1 MKKNEEFSRK
11 PAHFLK
17 SACLAL
23 CLVSYGGSTIY
34 AASTYAEQTTLT
46 VRMNNRTVKDVFSYI
61 EKNSEFI
68 FVYHGSNINLNRRV
82 NVDVDNQTVETILKN
97 MFAGTDIEY
106 IINDRQII
114 VRKNEK
120 TNRPVS
126 FADAESQHQQQ
137 QKKVTVTG
145 NVKDATGEPL
155 IGVNVMVKGTTI
167 GSITDADGN
176 FSISDVPS
184 NAVVAISYIGYKTQ
198 EISLSGK
205 TAINVVLKE
214 DSEALDEVVVI
225 GYGTQKKVDL
235 SGAVAT
241 VPTKVLENRPVLT
254 VGQALQGS
262 VANLNVSI
270 GSGQATDSPS
280 FNIRGTTSINGGD
293 PLVVIDGVVSSAAE
307 LNRMN
312 PTDIGSISVLK
323 DAASAAI
330 YGSRAAFGV
339 ILVTTKTA
347 GQEKLTV
354 NYNNN
359 FGMRKLTGMADVIT
373 DPYIVASTRNTMSY
387 PWYNLYNEEQLAYAK
402 KVSEVPGTSP
412 YYLNQ
417 DGTYSYFGSTDWF
430 DEAYKNLAFSTNHTI
445 DVSGK
450 TDRVNY
456 FFSANYNFQDGMVKY
471 GTDKYNKYNLRSKM
485 DFKVTDWWTFGNNT
499 SFVNSDYDSPN
510 YLGDSYYWEV
520 NRINPL
526 DVTYNP
532 DGSWTKA
539 GSSVFG
545 RLVDGGRWNQ
555 QKMTLSTQFTTKID
569 IIKDVLF
576 VNGSFNYTT
585 NKNAEEGYSL
595 PVDYYDGPDRP
606 AKQQDPVSR
615 AYLNRTN
622 ARTLTFDAYATFHKV
637 FNEKHDF
644 TAMVGFNQ
652 EDWRSNYASAS
663 RKELIS
669 SSLPTLGLASGDM
682 NVGQSI
688 STLAMRS
695 VFGRLNYTFNNKYIL
710 AFNGRYDGTSR
721 FPHDDRYVFNP
732 SGSVAWVLSEEKFF
746 EPVRDYVDF
755 LKFRFSYGRL
765 GNQDLKDNYY
775 AYLATMGS
783 GKIGAI
789 LDGKQPVGVS
799 APGLVAGNLTWEKV
813 TTADWGMDV
822 TLLDNRL
829 SATVDGYIRRTKD
842 MLTAGAELPNVLGAS
857 EPLENAA
864 DLKTTG
870 WDLTISWR
878 DKLQLAGKPLN
889 YGVSF
894 NIGDSRSWIT
904 KFSNETGTLK
914 DYYEGWEIGS
924 IWGLVTEGFFTSQED
939 MDNHADQTQVASYIG
954 TRPIAPGDLKFKDLN
969 NDGKIDNGSWTIDD
983 HGDYKIIG
991 NSRARYG
998 FGFNLN
1004 ADWNGFDLSLFVQG
1018 VLKKNYSPS
1027 GDLYFW
1033 GIYAQPWT
1041 NITYGNYYDRWTEE
1055 NPSQDAYFPRF
1066 KSYVAEGGAEA
1077 ALTQTRYLQN
1087 ATYARLK
1094 NLTFGYTLPKQW
1106 TEKANIQ
1113 RLRVF
1118 FSGDNLCEITGLYKY
1133 YKLDPECLGGQMY
1146 PLQRSYSFGLNVTF

>member
-23 CLVSYGGSTIY
+23 CLVSYGGTAVY
-34 AASTYAEQTTLT
+34 AVSTYAQQTTLT
-46 VRMNNRTVKDVFSYI
+46 LRMNNRTVKDVFNYI
-61 EKNSEFI
+61 EKHSEFI
-68 FVYHGSNINLNRRV
+68 FVYHGSNINLKRKV

-97 MFAGTDIEY
+97 MFEGTDIEY

-114 VRKNEK
+114 VRKQEK
-120 TNRPVS
+120 TNSTVS
-126 FADAESQHQQQ
+126 FVAESQQ
-137 QKKVTVTG
+137 QKKITITG

-167 GSITDADGN
+167 GNITDANGN
-176 FSISDVPS
+176 FSIADAPS
-184 NAVVAISYIGYKTQ
+184 NAVVVFSYIGYKTQ
-198 EISLSGK
+198 EISLNGK
-205 TAINVVLKE
+205 TAVNVVLKE

-430 DEAYKNLAFSTNHTI
+430 DEAYKNLAFSTNHTV

-510 YLGDSYYWEV
+510 YLGSSYYWEV

-606 AKQQDPVSR
+606 AKQQDPVSQ

-652 EDWRSNYASAS
+652 ENWRSNYASAS

-765 GNQDLKDNYY
+765 GNQDLRDNYY

-813 TTADWGMDV
+813 TTADWGMDI

-904 KFSNETGTLK
+904 KFVNDSGSLNS
-914 DYYEGWEIGS
+914 YYEGWEMGS

-939 MDNHADQTQVASYIG
+939 IDNHADQTQVASYIG

-969 NDGKIDNGSWTIDD
+969 NDGKIDKGAWTIDD

>member
-23 CLVSYGGSTIY
+23 CLVSYGGSAIY

-126 FADAESQHQQQ
+126 FADAESQHQ

-939 MDNHADQTQVASYIG
+939 IDNHADQTQVASYIG

>member
-23 CLVSYGGSTIY
+23 CLVSYGGSAIY
-34 AASTYAEQTTLT
+34 AESSYAEQTTLT

-61 EKNSEFI
+61 EKHSEFI
-68 FVYHGSNINLNRRV
+68 FVYHGSNINLNRKV
-82 NVDVDNQTVETILKN
+82 NVDVDNQSVETILKN

-114 VRKNEK
+114 VRRNETK
-120 TNRPVS
+120 PKPVTVV
-126 FADAESQHQQQ
+126 APQQE
-137 QKKVTVTG
+137 KKITVTG
-145 NVKDATGEPL
+145 LVKDATGEPL
-155 IGVNVMVKGTTI
+155 IGVNVLVKGTTT
-167 GSITDADGN
+167 GSVTDVDGKFSLADV
-176 FSISDVPS
+176 SP
-184 NAVVAISYIGYKTQ
+184 NAVISVSYIGYVTQ
-198 EISLSGK
+198 DIHLKGKKSVNIILS
-205 TAINVVLKE
+205 E

-225 GYGTQKKVDL
+225 GYGTMKKADL
-235 SGAVAT
+235 SGAVAS
-241 VPTKVLENRPVLT
+241 VPTKVLENRPVVT

-262 VANLNVSI
+262 VANLTVSI
-270 GSGQATDSPS
+270 GSGQATDSPT
-280 FNIRGTTSINGGD
+280 FNIRGTTSINGGN
-293 PLVVIDGVVSSAAE
+293 PLIVIDGIVSSAEE

-312 PTDIGSISVLK
+312 PVDISNISVLK
-323 DAASAAI
+323 DASSAAI

-347 GQEKLTV
+347 GQEKLTI

-359 FGMRKLTGMADVIT
+359 FAMRKLTGMAEVIT
-373 DPYIVASTRNTMSY
+373 DPYIVASSRNTMSY

-402 KVSEVPGTSP
+402 KVSENPGTSP

-430 DEAYKNLAFSTNHTI
+430 DEAYKNLAFSTNHTV
-445 DVSGK
+445 DVSGR

-456 FFSANYNFQDGMVKY
+456 YFSANYNFQDGMVKY
-471 GTDKYNKYNLRSKM
+471 GTDKFNRYNLRSKL
-485 DFKVTDWWTFGNNT
+485 DFKLTDWWTLGNNT
-499 SFVNSDYDSPN
+499 SFVNSDYESPN

-520 NRINPL
+520 NRNNPM
-526 DVTYNP
+526 DVIYNP
-532 DGSWTKA
+532 DGSWTDA

-555 QKMTLSTQFTTKID
+555 QKTTFSTQFTTKID
-569 IIKDVLF
+569 IIKNILF
-576 VNGSFNYTT
+576 VNGSFYYSTK
-585 NKNAEEGYSL
+585 KNAEEGYSL
-595 PVDYYDGPDRP
+595 PVDYYDGPERP
-606 AKQQDPVSR
+606 VKQQDPISQ
-615 AYLNRTN
+615 AYLNHTN
-622 ARTLTFDAYATFHKV
+622 ARTLTFDAYATFHKL
-637 FNEKHDF
+637 FNDKHDF
-644 TAMVGFNQ
+644 TAMIGFNQ
-652 EDWRSNYASAS
+652 EDWRDNYTSAS

-669 SSLPTLGLASGDM
+669 TSLPSLGLASGDM
-682 NVGQSI
+682 NVGQRVY
-688 STLAMRS
+688 TLSMRS
-695 VFGRLNYTFNNKYIL
+695 VFGRLNYTYNNKYIL
-710 AFNGRYDGTSR
+710 SFNGRYDGTSR
-721 FPHDDRYVFNP
+721 FPHDDRYAFNP
-732 SGSVAWVLSEEKFF
+732 SGSAAWVLSEESFF
-746 EPVRDYVDF
+746 EPLRDAVNF
-755 LKFRFSYGRL
+755 LKFRFSYGSL
-765 GNQDLKDNYY
+765 GNQDLKENYY

-783 GKIGAI
+783 GKITPI

-822 TLLDNRL
+822 NFLNNRL
-829 SATVDGYIRRTKD
+829 TATVDGYIRRTKD
-842 MLTAGAELPNVLGAS
+842 MLTKGADLPNVLGTD

-870 WDLTISWR
+870 WDLTINWR
-878 DKLQLAGKPLN
+878 DNVKLAGKPLN
-889 YGVSF
+889 YSLSF

-904 KFSNETGTLK
+904 KFANESGSLK
-914 DYYEGWEIGS
+914 DYYKGYELGS

-939 MDNHADQTQVASYIG
+939 IDNHADQTEVTSYVG
-954 TRPIAPGDLKFKDLN
+954 TRPVAPGDLKFKDLN
-969 NDGKIDNGSWTIDD
+969 NDGKINEGSWTLDD

-998 FGFNLN
+998 FGFNMS
-1004 ADWNGFDLSLFVQG
+1004 ADWNGFDFSLFLQG
-1018 VLKKNYSPS
+1018 VMKKNYSPS

-1041 NITYGNYYDRWTEE
+1041 NITKGNYYDRWTEE

-1066 KSYVAEGGAEA
+1066 KSYVAEGGYEA

-1094 NLTFGYTLPKQW
+1094 NLTFGYTLPRKW
-1106 TEKANIQ
+1106 TDKANIE
-1113 RLRVF
+1113 RLRLF
-1118 FSGDNLCEITGLYKY
+1118 FSGDNLCEITGLYKH

>member
-11 PAHFLK
+11 SAHFLK

-23 CLVSYGGSTIY
+23 CLVSYGGSVVY
-34 AASTYAEQTTLT
+34 AESTYAEQTTLT

-68 FVYHGSNINLNRRV
+68 FVYHGSNINLNRKV
-82 NVDVDNQTVETILKN
+82 NVDVNNQTVESILKK
-97 MFAGTDIEY
+97 MFEGTDIEY

-114 VRKNEK
+114 VRKNE
-120 TNRPVS
+120 TNRKQVAVAAP
-126 FADAESQHQQQ
+126 QQE
-137 QKKVTVTG
+137 KKISVTG
-145 NVKDATGEPL
+145 NVKDAIGEPL

-167 GSITDADGN
+167 GGITDANGN
-176 FSISDVPS
+176 FSLSDVAP
-184 NAVVAISYIGYKTQ
+184 NAVISISYIGYKTQ
-198 EISLSGK
+198 EIALNGK
-205 TAINVVLKE
+205 TSVNVTLSE

-225 GYGTQKKVDL
+225 GYGTQKKADL

-262 VANLNVSI
+262 VANLTVSI

-280 FNIRGTTSINGGD
+280 FNIRGTTSINGGN
-293 PLVVIDGVVSSAAE
+293 PLVVIDGVVSSAEE

-347 GQEKLTV
+347 GQEKLTI

-359 FGMRKLTGMADVIT
+359 FAMRRLTGMADVIT
-373 DPYIVASTRNTMSY
+373 DPYLVASTRNTMSY

-402 KVSEVPGTSP
+402 KVSEDPSTSP
-412 YYLNQ
+412 YYLNP
-417 DGTYSYFGSTDWF
+417 DGTYAYFGSTDWF

-450 TDRVNY
+450 TDRLNY
-456 FFSANYNFQDGMVKY
+456 YFSANYNFQDGMVKY
-471 GTDKYNKYNLRSKM
+471 GTDKYNRYNLRSKL
-485 DFKVTDWWTFGNNT
+485 DFKLTDWWTLGNNT
-499 SFVNSDYDSPN
+499 SFVNSDYNSPN

-526 DVTYNP
+526 DVIYNP

-555 QKMTLSTQFTTKID
+555 QKTTFSTQFTTKID
-569 IIKDVLF
+569 IIKDILF
-576 VNGSFNYTT
+576 VNGSFNYST

-606 AKQQDPVSR
+606 AAQQDPVSQ
-615 AYLNRTN
+615 AYLNHTN
-622 ARTLTFDAYATFHKV
+622 ARTLTFDAYATFHKL
-637 FNEKHDF
+637 FNDKHDF

-652 EDWRSNYASAS
+652 EDWRDNYTSAS

-669 SSLPTLGLASGDM
+669 SSLPSLGLASGDM
-682 NVGQSI
+682 NVGQRIYSL
-688 STLAMRS
+688 SMRS
-695 VFGRLNYTFNNKYIL
+695 VFGRLNYIYNNKYIV

-721 FPHDDRYVFNP
+721 FPHDDRYAFNP
-732 SGSVAWVLSEEKFF
+732 SGSVAWVLSEENFF
-746 EPVRDYVDF
+746 EPVRDVVNF
-755 LKFRFSYGRL
+755 LKFRFSYGSL
-765 GNQDLKDNYY
+765 GNQDLKENYY

-783 GKIGAI
+783 GKISNI
-789 LDGKQPVGVS
+789 LDGKQPIGVS

-822 TLLDNRL
+822 NFLNNRL
-829 SATVDGYIRRTKD
+829 TATVDGYIRRTKD
-842 MLTAGAELPNVLGAS
+842 MLTAGAELPNVLGTS

-878 DKLQLAGKPLN
+878 DNVKLAGKTLN
-889 YGVSF
+889 YGLSF

-904 KFSNETGTLK
+904 KFSNDTGSL
-914 DYYEGWEIGS
+914 DSYYEGWEMGS
-924 IWGLVTEGFFTSQED
+924 IWGLETEGFFTSQED
-939 MDNHADQTQVASYIG
+939 IDNHADQTQVASYIG

-969 NDGKIDNGSWTIDD
+969 NDGKIDKGAWTIDD

-991 NSRARYG
+991 NNRARYG
-998 FGFNLN
+998 FGFNMN

-1066 KSYVAEGGAEA
+1066 KSYVAEGGSEA

-1094 NLTFGYTLPKQW
+1094 NLTFGYTLPRKW
-1106 TEKANIQ
+1106 TDKANIQ
-1113 RLRVF
+1113 RLRLF

>member
-1 MKKNEEFSRK
+1 MHQQKKQYKCTMKMERFNLNL
-11 PAHFLK
+11 PHFLK
-17 SACLAL
+17 SACLTL
-23 CLVSYGGSTIY
+23 CLVSYGGTAIY
-34 AASTYAEQTTLT
+34 AVPTYAEHTTLT
-46 VRMNNRTVKDVFSYI
+46 TSMNNQTEKDVF
-61 EKNSEFI
+61 
-68 FVYHGSNINLNRRV
+68 NIAPQ
-82 NVDVDNQTVETILKN
+82 QT
-97 MFAGTDIEY
+97 
-106 IINDRQII
+106 
-114 VRKNEK
+114 
-120 TNRPVS
+120 
-126 FADAESQHQQQ
+126 
-137 QKKVTVTG
+137 KKITLTG
-145 NVKDATGEPL
+145 NVKDTTGEPL
-155 IGVNVMVKGTTI
+155 IGVNVTVKGTAV

-176 FSISDVPS
+176 FSISNIDS
-184 NAVVAISYIGYKTQ
+184 NAIISISYIGYKTQ
-198 EISLSGK
+198 EIKLNGK
-205 TAINVVLKE
+205 TTINVTLNEDHEVLE
-214 DSEALDEVVVI
+214 EVVVI

-241 VPTKVLENRPVLT
+241 VSTKVLENRPVLT

-373 DPYIVASTRNTMSY
+373 DPYLVASTRNTMSY

-402 KVSEVPGTSP
+402 KVSEDPSTSP

-430 DEAYKNLAFSTNHTI
+430 NEAYKNLAFSTNHTI

-450 TDRVNY
+450 TERVNY

-471 GTDKYNKYNLRSKM
+471 GTDKYNRYNVRSKI

-499 SFVNSDYDSPN
+499 SFVNSDYNSPN
-510 YLGDSYYWEV
+510 YLGSSYYWEV

-526 DVTYNP
+526 DVIYNP

-545 RLVDGGRWNQ
+545 RLINGGRWNQ

-569 IIKDVLF
+569 IIKDILF
-576 VNGSFNYTT
+576 VNASFNYTT

-606 AKQQDPVSR
+606 AKQQDPITQ

-622 ARTLTFDAYATFHKV
+622 ARTLTFDAYATFHKI
-637 FNEKHDF
+637 FKEKHDF
-644 TAMVGFNQ
+644 TAMIGFNQ
-652 EDWRSNYASAS
+652 ENWRENYTSAS

-669 SSLPTLGLASGDM
+669 NSLPTLGLASGDM

-688 STLAMRS
+688 YTLAMRS
-695 VFGRLNYTFNNKYIL
+695 VFGRLNYTFNNKYIV

-721 FPHDDRYVFNP
+721 FPHDDRYVFSP

-746 EPVRDYVDF
+746 EPLRNQIDF
-755 LKFRFSYGRL
+755 LKFRFSYGSL
-765 GNQDLKDNYY
+765 GNQDLRNNYY

-783 GKIGAI
+783 GKISQI
-789 LDGKQPVGVS
+789 LNGKQPIGVT
-799 APGLVAGNLTWEKV
+799 APGLVSGSLTWEKV
-813 TTADWGMDV
+813 TTADWGMDI
-822 TLLDNRL
+822 TLFDNRL
-829 SATVDGYIRRTKD
+829 SATVDGYIRRTKN
-842 MLTAGAELPNVLGAS
+842 MLTAGAELPNVLGAN

-878 DKLQLAGKPLN
+878 DKFDLAGKPLN

-904 KFSNETGTLK
+904 KFVNDSGSL
-914 DYYEGWEIGS
+914 DSYYEGWEIGS
-924 IWGLVTEGFFTSQED
+924 IWGLETEGFFTSQED
-939 MDNHADQTQVASYIG
+939 IDNHADQTQVTSYPG

-969 NDGKIDNGSWTIDD
+969 GDGKIDRGAWTIDD

-1004 ADWNGFDLSLFVQG
+1004 GDWNGFDLSLFVQG

-1087 ATYARLK
+1087 AAYARLK
-1094 NLTFGYTLPKQW
+1094 NLTFGYTLPKKW

-1113 RLRVF
+1113 RLRIF
-1118 FSGDNLCEITGLYKY
+1118 FSGDNLCEITGLYKH

>member
-23 CLVSYGGSTIY
+23 CLVSYGGSVVY
-34 AASTYAEQTTLT
+34 AESTYAEQTTLT

-68 FVYHGSNINLNRRV
+68 FVYHGSNINLNRKV
-82 NVDVDNQTVETILKN
+82 NVDVNNQTVESILKK
-97 MFAGTDIEY
+97 MFEGTDIEY

-114 VRKNEK
+114 VRKNE
-120 TNRPVS
+120 TNRKQVAVAAP
-126 FADAESQHQQQ
+126 QQE
-137 QKKVTVTG
+137 KKISVTG
-145 NVKDATGEPL
+145 NVKDAIGEPL

-167 GSITDADGN
+167 GGITDANGN
-176 FSISDVPS
+176 FSLSDVAP
-184 NAVVAISYIGYKTQ
+184 NAVVSISYIGYKTQ
-198 EISLSGK
+198 EIALNGK
-205 TAINVVLKE
+205 TSVNVTLSE

-225 GYGTQKKVDL
+225 GYGTQKKADL

-241 VPTKVLENRPVLT
+241 VPKKVLENRPVLT

-262 VANLNVSI
+262 VANLTVSI

-280 FNIRGTTSINGGD
+280 FNIRGTTSINGGN
-293 PLVVIDGVVSSAAE
+293 PLVVIDGVVSSAEE

-347 GQEKLTV
+347 GQEKLTI

-359 FGMRKLTGMADVIT
+359 FAMRKLTGMADVIT
-373 DPYIVASTRNTMSY
+373 DPYLVASTRNTMSY

-402 KVSEVPGTSP
+402 KVSEDPSTSP
-412 YYLNQ
+412 YFLNP
-417 DGTYSYFGSTDWF
+417 DGTYAYFGSTDWF
-430 DEAYKNLAFSTNHTI
+430 DEAYKNLAFSTNHTV

-450 TDRVNY
+450 TDRINY
-456 FFSANYNFQDGMVKY
+456 YFSANYNFQDGMVKY
-471 GTDKYNKYNLRSKM
+471 GTDKYNRYNLRSKL
-485 DFKVTDWWTFGNNT
+485 DFKLTDWWTLGNNT

-510 YLGDSYYWEV
+510 YLGNSYYWEV

-555 QKMTLSTQFTTKID
+555 QKTTFSTQFTTKID
-569 IIKDVLF
+569 IIKDILF
-576 VNGSFNYTT
+576 VNGSFNYST

-606 AKQQDPVSR
+606 AAQQDPVSQ
-615 AYLNRTN
+615 AYLNHTN
-622 ARTLTFDAYATFHKV
+622 ARTLTFDAYATFHKL
-637 FNEKHDF
+637 FNDKHDF
-644 TAMVGFNQ
+644 TAMIGFNQ
-652 EDWRSNYASAS
+652 EDWRDNYTSAS

-669 SSLPTLGLASGDM
+669 SSLPSLGLASGDM
-682 NVGQSI
+682 NVGQRIYSL
-688 STLAMRS
+688 SMRS
-695 VFGRLNYTFNNKYIL
+695 VFGRLNYIYNNKYIV

-721 FPHDDRYVFNP
+721 FPHDDRYAFNP
-732 SGSVAWVLSEEKFF
+732 SGSVAWVLSEENFF
-746 EPVRDYVDF
+746 EPVRDVVNF
-755 LKFRFSYGRL
+755 LKFRFSYGSL
-765 GNQDLKDNYY
+765 GNQDLKENYY

-783 GKIGAI
+783 GKISNI
-789 LDGKQPVGVS
+789 LDGKQPIGVS

-822 TLLDNRL
+822 NFLNNRL
-829 SATVDGYIRRTKD
+829 TATVDGYIRRTKD
-842 MLTAGAELPNVLGAS
+842 MLTAGAELPNVLGTS

-878 DKLQLAGKPLN
+878 DNVKLAGKTLN
-889 YGVSF
+889 YGLSF

-904 KFSNETGTLK
+904 KFSNDTGSL
-914 DYYEGWEIGS
+914 DSYYEGWEMGS
-924 IWGLVTEGFFTSQED
+924 IWGLETEGFFTSQED
-939 MDNHADQTQVASYIG
+939 IDNHADQTQVASYIG

-969 NDGKIDNGSWTIDD
+969 NDGKIDKGAWTIDD

-991 NSRARYG
+991 NNRARYG
-998 FGFNLN
+998 FGFNMN

-1066 KSYVAEGGAEA
+1066 KSYVAEGGSEA

-1094 NLTFGYTLPKQW
+1094 NLTFGYTLPRKW
-1106 TEKANIQ
+1106 TDKANIQ
-1113 RLRVF
+1113 RLRLF

>member
-11 PAHFLK
+11 SAHFLK

-23 CLVSYGGSTIY
+23 CLVSYGGSVVY
-34 AASTYAEQTTLT
+34 AESTYAEQTTLT

-68 FVYHGSNINLNRRV
+68 FVYHGSNINLNRKV
-82 NVDVDNQTVETILKN
+82 NVDVNNQTVESILKK
-97 MFAGTDIEY
+97 MFEGTDIEY

-114 VRKNEK
+114 VRKNE
-120 TNRPVS
+120 TNRKQVAVAAP
-126 FADAESQHQQQ
+126 QQE
-137 QKKVTVTG
+137 KKISVTG
-145 NVKDATGEPL
+145 NVKDAIGEPL

-167 GSITDADGN
+167 GGITDANGN
-176 FSISDVPS
+176 FSLSDVAP
-184 NAVVAISYIGYKTQ
+184 NAVISISYIGYKTQ
-198 EISLSGK
+198 EIALNGK
-205 TAINVVLKE
+205 TSVNVTLSE

-225 GYGTQKKVDL
+225 GYGTQKKADL

-262 VANLNVSI
+262 VANLTVSI

-280 FNIRGTTSINGGD
+280 FNIRGTTSINGGN
-293 PLVVIDGVVSSAAE
+293 PLVVIDGVVSSAEE

-347 GQEKLTV
+347 GQEKLTI

-359 FGMRKLTGMADVIT
+359 FAMRRLTGMADVIT
-373 DPYIVASTRNTMSY
+373 DPYLVASTRNTMSY

-402 KVSEVPGTSP
+402 KVSEDPSTSP
-412 YYLNQ
+412 YYLNP
-417 DGTYSYFGSTDWF
+417 DGTYAYFGSTDWF

-450 TDRVNY
+450 TDRLNY
-456 FFSANYNFQDGMVKY
+456 YFSANYNFQDGMVKY
-471 GTDKYNKYNLRSKM
+471 GTDKYNRYNLRSKL
-485 DFKVTDWWTFGNNT
+485 DFKLTDWWTLGNNT
-499 SFVNSDYDSPN
+499 SFVNSDYNSPN

-526 DVTYNP
+526 DVIYNP

-555 QKMTLSTQFTTKID
+555 QKTTFSTQFTTKID
-569 IIKDVLF
+569 IIKDILF
-576 VNGSFNYTT
+576 VNGSFNYST

-606 AKQQDPVSR
+606 AAQQDPVSQ
-615 AYLNRTN
+615 AYLNHTN
-622 ARTLTFDAYATFHKV
+622 ARTLTFDAYATFHKL
-637 FNEKHDF
+637 FNDKHDF

-652 EDWRSNYASAS
+652 EDWRDNYTSAS

-669 SSLPTLGLASGDM
+669 SSLPSLGLASGDM
-682 NVGQSI
+682 NVGQRIYSL
-688 STLAMRS
+688 SMRS
-695 VFGRLNYTFNNKYIL
+695 VFGRLNYIYNNKYIV

-721 FPHDDRYVFNP
+721 FPHDDRYAFNP
-732 SGSVAWVLSEEKFF
+732 SGSVAWVLSEENFF
-746 EPVRDYVDF
+746 EPVRDVVNF
-755 LKFRFSYGRL
+755 LKFRFSYGSL
-765 GNQDLKDNYY
+765 GNQDLKENYY

-783 GKIGAI
+783 GKISNI
-789 LDGKQPVGVS
+789 LDGKQPIGVS

-822 TLLDNRL
+822 NFLNNRL
-829 SATVDGYIRRTKD
+829 TATVDGYIRRTKD
-842 MLTAGAELPNVLGAS
+842 MLTAGAELPNVLGTS

-878 DKLQLAGKPLN
+878 DNVKLAGKTLN
-889 YGVSF
+889 YGLSF

-904 KFSNETGTLK
+904 KFSNDTGSL
-914 DYYEGWEIGS
+914 DSYYEGWEMGS
-924 IWGLVTEGFFTSQED
+924 IWGLETEGFFTSQED
-939 MDNHADQTQVASYIG
+939 IDNHADQTQVASYIG

-969 NDGKIDNGSWTIDD
+969 NDGKIDKGAWTIDD

-991 NSRARYG
+991 NNRARYG
-998 FGFNLN
+998 FGFNMN

-1066 KSYVAEGGAEA
+1066 KSYVAEGGYEA

-1094 NLTFGYTLPKQW
+1094 NLTFGYTLPRKW
-1106 TEKANIQ
+1106 TDKANIQ
-1113 RLRVF
+1113 RLRLF

>member
-11 PAHFLK
+11 STHFLK

-23 CLVSYGGSTIY
+23 CLVSCGGSAIY

-68 FVYHGSNINLNRRV
+68 FVYHGSNINLNKKV
-82 NVDVDNQTVETILKN
+82 NVDVNNQTVEAILKK
-97 MFAGTDIEY
+97 MFEGTDIEY

-114 VRKNEK
+114 VRKNE
-120 TNRPVS
+120 TNKKQVAVVAP
-126 FADAESQHQQQ
+126 QQE
-137 QKKVTVTG
+137 KKITVTG

-155 IGVNVMVKGTTI
+155 IGVNVMVKGTTM
-167 GSITDADGN
+167 GNITDANGN
-176 FSISDVPS
+176 FSLSDVAP
-184 NAVVAISYIGYKTQ
+184 NAVISVSYIGYKTQ
-198 EISLSGK
+198 EIALNGK
-205 TAINVVLKE
+205 TAVNVILSE

-225 GYGTQKKVDL
+225 GYGTQKKADL

-241 VPTKVLENRPVLT
+241 VPKKVLENRPVLT

-262 VANLNVSI
+262 VANLTVSI

-280 FNIRGTTSINGGD
+280 FNIRGTTSINGGN
-293 PLVVIDGVVSSAAE
+293 PLVVIDGVVSSAEE

-347 GQEKLTV
+347 GQEKLTI

-359 FGMRKLTGMADVIT
+359 FAMRRLTGMADVIT

-402 KVSEVPGTSP
+402 KVSEDPSTSP

-430 DEAYKNLAFSTNHTI
+430 DEAYKNLAFSTNHTV

-450 TDRVNY
+450 TDRLNY
-456 FFSANYNFQDGMVKY
+456 YFSANYNFQDGMVKY
-471 GTDKYNKYNLRSKM
+471 GTDKYNRYNLRSKL
-485 DFKVTDWWTFGNNT
+485 DFKLTDWWTLGNNT

-555 QKMTLSTQFTTKID
+555 QKTTFSTQFTTKID

-576 VNGSFNYTT
+576 VNGSFNYST

-606 AKQQDPVSR
+606 AAQQDPVSQ
-615 AYLNRTN
+615 AYLNHTN
-622 ARTLTFDAYATFHKV
+622 ARTLTFDAYATFHKL
-637 FNEKHDF
+637 FNDKHDF

-652 EDWRSNYASAS
+652 EDWRDNYTSAS

-682 NVGQSI
+682 NVGQRIYSL
-688 STLAMRS
+688 SMRS
-695 VFGRLNYTFNNKYIL
+695 VFGRLNYIYNNKYIL

-721 FPHDDRYVFNP
+721 FPHDDRYAFNP
-732 SGSVAWVLSEEKFF
+732 SGSVAWVLSEENFF
-746 EPVRDYVDF
+746 EPVRDVVNF
-755 LKFRFSYGRL
+755 LKLRFSYGSL
-765 GNQDLKDNYY
+765 GNQDLKENYY

-783 GKIGAI
+783 GKISQI
-789 LDGKQPVGVS
+789 LDGKQPIGVS

-813 TTADWGMDV
+813 TTADWGMDINF
-822 TLLDNRL
+822 LDNRL
-829 SATVDGYIRRTKD
+829 TATVDGYIRRTKD
-842 MLTAGAELPNVLGAS
+842 MLTGGAELPNVLGTS

-870 WDLTISWR
+870 WDLTVSWR
-878 DKLQLAGKPLN
+878 DNVKLAGKTLN
-889 YGVSF
+889 YGLSF

-904 KFSNETGTLK
+904 KFSNDTGSL
-914 DYYEGWEIGS
+914 DSYYEGWEMGS
-924 IWGLVTEGFFTSQED
+924 IWGLETEGFFTSQED
-939 MDNHADQTQVASYIG
+939 IDNHADQTQVASYIG

-969 NDGKIDNGSWTIDD
+969 GDGKIDKGAWTIDD

-998 FGFNLN
+998 FGFNMN

-1027 GDLYFW
+1027 RDLYFW

-1106 TEKANIQ
+1106 TDKANIQ
-1113 RLRVF
+1113 RLRLF
-1118 FSGDNLCEITGLYKY
+1118 FSGDNLCEITGLYKH

>member
-23 CLVSYGGSTIY
+23 CLVSYGGSVVY
-34 AASTYAEQTTLT
+34 AESTYAEQTTLT

-68 FVYHGSNINLNRRV
+68 FVYHGSNINLNRKV
-82 NVDVDNQTVETILKN
+82 NVDVNNQTVESILKK
-97 MFAGTDIEY
+97 MFEGTDIEY

-114 VRKNEK
+114 VRKNE
-120 TNRPVS
+120 TNRKQVAVAAP
-126 FADAESQHQQQ
+126 QQE
-137 QKKVTVTG
+137 KKISVTG
-145 NVKDATGEPL
+145 NVKDAIGEPL

-167 GSITDADGN
+167 GGITDANGN
-176 FSISDVPS
+176 FSLSDVAP
-184 NAVVAISYIGYKTQ
+184 NAVISISYIGYKTQ
-198 EISLSGK
+198 EIALNGK
-205 TAINVVLKE
+205 TSVNVTLSE

-225 GYGTQKKVDL
+225 GYGTQKKADL

-262 VANLNVSI
+262 VANLTVSI

-280 FNIRGTTSINGGD
+280 FNIRGTTSINGGN
-293 PLVVIDGVVSSAAE
+293 PLVVIDGVVSSAEE

-347 GQEKLTV
+347 GQEKLTI

-359 FGMRKLTGMADVIT
+359 FAMRRLTGMADVIT
-373 DPYIVASTRNTMSY
+373 DPYLVASTRNTMSY

-402 KVSEVPGTSP
+402 KVSEDPSTSP
-412 YYLNQ
+412 YYLNP
-417 DGTYSYFGSTDWF
+417 DGTYAYFGSTDWF

-450 TDRVNY
+450 TDRLNY
-456 FFSANYNFQDGMVKY
+456 YFSANYNFQDGMVKY
-471 GTDKYNKYNLRSKM
+471 GTDKYNRYNLRSKL
-485 DFKVTDWWTFGNNT
+485 DFKLTDWWTLGNNT
-499 SFVNSDYDSPN
+499 SFVNSDYNSPN

-526 DVTYNP
+526 DVIYNP

-555 QKMTLSTQFTTKID
+555 QKTTFSTQFTTKID
-569 IIKDVLF
+569 IIKDILF
-576 VNGSFNYTT
+576 VNGSFNYST

-606 AKQQDPVSR
+606 AAQQDPVSQ
-615 AYLNRTN
+615 AYLNHTN
-622 ARTLTFDAYATFHKV
+622 ARTLTFDAYATFHKL
-637 FNEKHDF
+637 FNDKHDF

-652 EDWRSNYASAS
+652 EDWRDNYTSAS

-669 SSLPTLGLASGDM
+669 SSLPSLGLASGDM
-682 NVGQSI
+682 NVGQRIYSL
-688 STLAMRS
+688 SMRS
-695 VFGRLNYTFNNKYIL
+695 VFGRLNYIYNNKYIV

-721 FPHDDRYVFNP
+721 FPHDDRYAFNP
-732 SGSVAWVLSEEKFF
+732 SGSVAWVLSEENFF
-746 EPVRDYVDF
+746 EPVRDVVNF
-755 LKFRFSYGRL
+755 LKFRFSYGSL
-765 GNQDLKDNYY
+765 GNQDLKENYY

-783 GKIGAI
+783 GKISNI
-789 LDGKQPVGVS
+789 LDGKQPIGVS

-822 TLLDNRL
+822 NFLNNRL
-829 SATVDGYIRRTKD
+829 TATVDGYIRRTKD
-842 MLTAGAELPNVLGAS
+842 MLTAGAELPNVLGTS

-878 DKLQLAGKPLN
+878 DNVKLAGKTLN
-889 YGVSF
+889 YGLSF

-904 KFSNETGTLK
+904 KFSNDTGSL
-914 DYYEGWEIGS
+914 DSYYEGWEMGS
-924 IWGLVTEGFFTSQED
+924 IWGLETEGFFTSQED
-939 MDNHADQTQVASYIG
+939 IDNHADQTQVASYIG

-969 NDGKIDNGSWTIDD
+969 NDGKIDKGAWTIDD

-991 NSRARYG
+991 NNRARYG
-998 FGFNLN
+998 FGFNMN

-1066 KSYVAEGGAEA
+1066 KSYVAEGGYEA

-1094 NLTFGYTLPKQW
+1094 NLTFGYTLPRKW
-1106 TEKANIQ
+1106 TDKANIQ
-1113 RLRVF
+1113 RLRLF

>member
-23 CLVSYGGSTIY
+23 CLVSYGGSAIY

-914 DYYEGWEIGS
+914 DYYEGREIGS

-939 MDNHADQTQVASYIG
+939 IDNHADQTQVASYIG

>member
-11 PAHFLK
+11 SAHFLK

-23 CLVSYGGSTIY
+23 CLVSYGGSAIY
-34 AASTYAEQTTLT
+34 AESAYAEQTTLT
-46 VRMNNRTVKDVFSYI
+46 VRMNNRTIKDVFSYI

-68 FVYHGSNINLNRRV
+68 FVYHGSNINLNRKV
-82 NVDVDNQTVETILKN
+82 NVDVNNQTVETILNN

-114 VRKNEK
+114 VRKNATNKKQIAVVAPQQEK
-120 TNRPVS
+120 
-126 FADAESQHQQQ
+126 
-137 QKKVTVTG
+137 KITVTG

-155 IGVNVMVKGTTI
+155 IGVNVMVKGTSL
-167 GSITDADGN
+167 GSVTDADGN
-176 FSISDVPS
+176 FLLS
-184 NAVVAISYIGYKTQ
+184 NVSPNTVVSLSYIGYKTR
-198 EISLSGK
+198 EIALNGKNSL
-205 TAINVVLKE
+205 NVTLSE

-225 GYGTQKKVDL
+225 GYGSVKKADL
-235 SGAVAT
+235 SGAVST

-262 VANLNVSI
+262 VANLTVSI

-280 FNIRGTTSINGGD
+280 FNIRGTTSINGGN
-293 PLVVIDGVVSSAAE
+293 PLVVIDGVVSSAEE

-347 GQEKLTV
+347 GQEKLTI

-359 FGMRKLTGMADVIT
+359 FAMRKLTGMADVIT

-402 KVSEVPGTSP
+402 KVSGDPSTSP
-412 YYLNQ
+412 YYLNP
-417 DGTYSYFGSTDWF
+417 DGTYAYFGSTDWF
-430 DEAYKNLAFSTNHTI
+430 GEAYKNLAFSTNHTI

-450 TDRVNY
+450 TDRLNY
-456 FFSANYNFQDGMVKY
+456 YFSANYNFQDGMVKY
-471 GTDKYNKYNLRSKM
+471 GTDKYNRYNLRSKL
-485 DFKVTDWWTFGNNT
+485 DFKLTDWWTLGNNT

-526 DVTYNP
+526 DVIHNP

-555 QKMTLSTQFTTKID
+555 QKTTFSTQFTTKID
-569 IIKDVLF
+569 IIKDILF
-576 VNGSFNYTT
+576 VNGSFNYST

-606 AKQQDPVSR
+606 AAQQDPVSQ
-615 AYLNRTN
+615 AYLNHTN
-622 ARTLTFDAYATFHKV
+622 ARTLTFDAYATFHKL
-637 FNEKHDF
+637 FNDKHDF

-652 EDWRSNYASAS
+652 EDWRDNYTSAS
-663 RKELIS
+663 RKELMS
-669 SSLPTLGLASGDM
+669 SSLPSLGLASGDM
-682 NVGQSI
+682 NVGQRVY
-688 STLAMRS
+688 TLSMRS
-695 VFGRLNYTFNNKYIL
+695 VFGRLNYIYNNKYIL

-721 FPHDDRYVFNP
+721 FPHDDRYAFNP
-732 SGSVAWVLSEEKFF
+732 SGSMAWVLSEENFF
-746 EPVRDYVDF
+746 EPVRDVVNF
-755 LKFRFSYGRL
+755 LKFRFSYGSL
-765 GNQDLKDNYY
+765 GNQDLKENYY

-783 GKIGAI
+783 GKISQI
-789 LDGKQPVGVS
+789 LDGKQPIGVS
-799 APGLVAGNLTWEKV
+799 APGLVAGDLTWEKV

-822 TLLDNRL
+822 NFLNNRL
-829 SATVDGYIRRTKD
+829 TATVDGYIRRTKD
-842 MLTAGAELPNVLGAS
+842 MLTAGAELPNVLGTG

-870 WDLTISWR
+870 WDLTVSWR
-878 DKLQLAGKPLN
+878 DNVKLAGKTLN
-889 YGVSF
+889 YGLSF

-904 KFSNETGTLK
+904 KFSNETGSL
-914 DYYEGWEIGS
+914 DSYYKGWEMGS
-924 IWGLVTEGFFTSQED
+924 IWGLETEGFFTSQEEI
-939 MDNHADQTQVASYIG
+939 DNHADQTQVASYIG

-969 NDGKIDNGSWTIDD
+969 DDGKIDKGAWTIDD

-998 FGFNLN
+998 FGFNMN

-1041 NITYGNYYDRWTEE
+1041 NVTHGNYYDRWTEE

-1066 KSYVAEGGAEA
+1066 KSYVAEGGYEA

-1106 TEKANIQ
+1106 TDKANIQ
-1113 RLRVF
+1113 RLRLF
-1118 FSGDNLCEITGLYKY
+1118 FSGDNLCEITGLYKH

>member
-23 CLVSYGGSTIY
+23 CLVSYGGSAIY

-775 AYLATMGS
+775 AYLVTMGS

-939 MDNHADQTQVASYIG
+939 IDNHADQTQVASYIG

>member
-23 CLVSYGGSTIY
+23 CLVSYGGSVVY
-34 AASTYAEQTTLT
+34 AESTYAEQTTLT

-68 FVYHGSNINLNRRV
+68 FVYHGSNINLNRKV
-82 NVDVDNQTVETILKN
+82 NVDVNNQTVESILKK
-97 MFAGTDIEY
+97 MFEGTDIEY

-114 VRKNEK
+114 VRKNE
-120 TNRPVS
+120 TNRKQVAVAAP
-126 FADAESQHQQQ
+126 QQE
-137 QKKVTVTG
+137 KKISVTG
-145 NVKDATGEPL
+145 NVKDAIGEPL

-167 GSITDADGN
+167 GGITDANGN
-176 FSISDVPS
+176 FSLSDVAP
-184 NAVVAISYIGYKTQ
+184 NAVVSISYIGYKTQ
-198 EISLSGK
+198 EIALNGK
-205 TAINVVLKE
+205 TSVNVTLSE

-225 GYGTQKKVDL
+225 GYGTQKKADL

-241 VPTKVLENRPVLT
+241 VPKKVLENRPVLT

-262 VANLNVSI
+262 VANLTVSI

-280 FNIRGTTSINGGD
+280 FNIRGTTSINGGN
-293 PLVVIDGVVSSAAE
+293 PLVVIDGVVSSAEE

-347 GQEKLTV
+347 GQEKLTI

-359 FGMRKLTGMADVIT
+359 FAMRKLTGMADVIT
-373 DPYIVASTRNTMSY
+373 DPYLVASTRNTMSY

-402 KVSEVPGTSP
+402 KVSEDPSTSP
-412 YYLNQ
+412 YFLNP
-417 DGTYSYFGSTDWF
+417 DGTYAYFGSTDWF
-430 DEAYKNLAFSTNHTI
+430 DEAYKNLAFSTNHTV

-450 TDRVNY
+450 TDRINY
-456 FFSANYNFQDGMVKY
+456 YFSANYNFQDGMVKY
-471 GTDKYNKYNLRSKM
+471 GTDKYNRYNLRSKL
-485 DFKVTDWWTFGNNT
+485 DFKLTDWWTLGNNT

-510 YLGDSYYWEV
+510 YLGNSYYWEV

-555 QKMTLSTQFTTKID
+555 QKTTFSTQFTTKID
-569 IIKDVLF
+569 IIKDILF
-576 VNGSFNYTT
+576 VNGSFNYST

-606 AKQQDPVSR
+606 AAQQDPVSQ
-615 AYLNRTN
+615 AYLNHTN
-622 ARTLTFDAYATFHKV
+622 ARTLTFDAYATFHKL
-637 FNEKHDF
+637 FNDKHDF
-644 TAMVGFNQ
+644 TAMIGFNQ
-652 EDWRSNYASAS
+652 EDWRDNYTSAS

-669 SSLPTLGLASGDM
+669 SSLPSLGLASGDM
-682 NVGQSI
+682 NVGQRIYSL
-688 STLAMRS
+688 SMRS
-695 VFGRLNYTFNNKYIL
+695 VFGRLNYIYNNKYIV

-721 FPHDDRYVFNP
+721 FPHDDRYAFNP
-732 SGSVAWVLSEEKFF
+732 SGSVAWVLSEENFF
-746 EPVRDYVDF
+746 EPVRDVVNF
-755 LKFRFSYGRL
+755 LKFRFSYGSL
-765 GNQDLKDNYY
+765 GNQDLKENYY

-783 GKIGAI
+783 GKISNI
-789 LDGKQPVGVS
+789 LDGKQPIGVS

-822 TLLDNRL
+822 NFLNNRL
-829 SATVDGYIRRTKD
+829 TATVDGYIRRTKD
-842 MLTAGAELPNVLGAS
+842 MLTAGAELPNVLGTS

-878 DKLQLAGKPLN
+878 DNVKLAGKTLN
-889 YGVSF
+889 YGLSF

-904 KFSNETGTLK
+904 KFSNDTGSLESS
-914 DYYEGWEIGS
+914 YEGWEMGS
-924 IWGLVTEGFFTSQED
+924 IWGLETEGFFTSQED
-939 MDNHADQTQVASYIG
+939 IDNHADQTQVASYIG

-969 NDGKIDNGSWTIDD
+969 EDGKIDKGAWTIDD

-998 FGFNLN
+998 FGFNMN

-1066 KSYVAEGGAEA
+1066 KSYVAEGGSEA

-1094 NLTFGYTLPKQW
+1094 NLTFGYTLPRKW
-1106 TEKANIQ
+1106 TDKANIQ
-1113 RLRVF
+1113 RLRLF

>member
-23 CLVSYGGSTIY
+23 CLVSYGGSVVY
-34 AASTYAEQTTLT
+34 AESTYAEQTTLT

-68 FVYHGSNINLNRRV
+68 FVYHGSNINLNRKV
-82 NVDVDNQTVETILKN
+82 NVDVNNQTVESILKK
-97 MFAGTDIEY
+97 MFEGTDIEY

-114 VRKNEK
+114 VRKNE
-120 TNRPVS
+120 TNRKQVAVAAP
-126 FADAESQHQQQ
+126 QQE
-137 QKKVTVTG
+137 KKISVTG
-145 NVKDATGEPL
+145 NVKDAIGEPL

-167 GSITDADGN
+167 GGITDANGN
-176 FSISDVPS
+176 FSLSDVAP
-184 NAVVAISYIGYKTQ
+184 NAVVSISYIGYKTQ
-198 EISLSGK
+198 EIALNGK
-205 TAINVVLKE
+205 TSVNVTLSE

-225 GYGTQKKVDL
+225 GYGTQKKADL

-241 VPTKVLENRPVLT
+241 VPKKVLENRPVLT

-262 VANLNVSI
+262 VANLTVSI

-280 FNIRGTTSINGGD
+280 FNIRGTTSINGGN
-293 PLVVIDGVVSSAAE
+293 PLVVIDGVVSSAEE

-347 GQEKLTV
+347 GQEKLTI

-359 FGMRKLTGMADVIT
+359 FAMRKLTGMADVIT
-373 DPYIVASTRNTMSY
+373 DPYLVASTRNTMSY

-402 KVSEVPGTSP
+402 KVSEDPSTSP
-412 YYLNQ
+412 YLLNP
-417 DGTYSYFGSTDWF
+417 DGTDDYFGSTDWF
-430 DEAYKNLAFSTNHTI
+430 DEAYKNLAFSTNHTV

-450 TDRVNY
+450 TDRINY
-456 FFSANYNFQDGMVKY
+456 YFSANYNFQDGMVKY
-471 GTDKYNKYNLRSKM
+471 GTDKYNRYNLRSKL
-485 DFKVTDWWTFGNNT
+485 DFKLTDWWTLGNNT

-510 YLGDSYYWEV
+510 YLGNSYYWEV

-555 QKMTLSTQFTTKID
+555 QKTTFSTQFTTKID
-569 IIKDVLF
+569 IIKDILF
-576 VNGSFNYTT
+576 VNGSFNYST

-606 AKQQDPVSR
+606 AAQQDPVSQ
-615 AYLNRTN
+615 AYLNHTN
-622 ARTLTFDAYATFHKV
+622 ARTLTFDAYATFHKL
-637 FNEKHDF
+637 FNDKHDF
-644 TAMVGFNQ
+644 TAMIGFNQ
-652 EDWRSNYASAS
+652 EDWRDNYTSAS

-669 SSLPTLGLASGDM
+669 SSLPSLGLASGDM
-682 NVGQSI
+682 NVGQRIYSL
-688 STLAMRS
+688 SMRS
-695 VFGRLNYTFNNKYIL
+695 VFGRLNYIYNNKYIV

-721 FPHDDRYVFNP
+721 FPHDDRYAFNP
-732 SGSVAWVLSEEKFF
+732 SGSVAWVLSEENFF
-746 EPVRDYVDF
+746 EPVRDVVNF
-755 LKFRFSYGRL
+755 LKFRFSYGSL
-765 GNQDLKDNYY
+765 GNQDLKENYY

-783 GKIGAI
+783 GKISNI
-789 LDGKQPVGVS
+789 LDGKQPIGVS

-822 TLLDNRL
+822 NFLNNRL
-829 SATVDGYIRRTKD
+829 TATVDGYIRRTKD
-842 MLTAGAELPNVLGAS
+842 MLTAGAELPNVLGTS

-878 DKLQLAGKPLN
+878 DNVKLAGKTLN
-889 YGVSF
+889 YGLSF

-904 KFSNETGTLK
+904 KFSNDTGSL
-914 DYYEGWEIGS
+914 DSYYEGWEMGS
-924 IWGLVTEGFFTSQED
+924 IWGLETEGFFTSQED
-939 MDNHADQTQVASYIG
+939 IDNHADQTQVASYIG
-954 TRPIAPGDLKFKDLN
+954 TRPLAPGDLKFKDLN
-969 NDGKIDNGSWTIDD
+969 EDGKIDKGAWTIDD

-991 NSRARYG
+991 NNRARYG
-998 FGFNLN
+998 FGFNMN

-1066 KSYVAEGGAEA
+1066 KSYVAEGGSEA

-1094 NLTFGYTLPKQW
+1094 NLTFGYTLPRKW
-1106 TEKANIQ
+1106 TDKANIQ
-1113 RLRVF
+1113 RLRLF

>member
-11 PAHFLK
+11 SAHFLK

-23 CLVSYGGSTIY
+23 CLVSYGGSAIY
-34 AASTYAEQTTLT
+34 AESTYAEQTTLT
-46 VRMNNRTVKDVFSYI
+46 LRMNNRTVKDVFSYI

-68 FVYHGSNINLNRRV
+68 FVYHGSNINLNRKV
-82 NVDVDNQTVETILKN
+82 SVDVDNQSVEKILNN

-114 VRKNEK
+114 VRRNETK
-120 TNRPVS
+120 VKPEVVV
-126 FADAESQHQQQ
+126 APQQE
-137 QKKVTVTG
+137 KKITVTG
-145 NVKDATGEPL
+145 TVKDTTGEPL
-155 IGVNVMVKGTTI
+155 IGVNIAIKGTSI
-167 GSITDADGN
+167 GSVTDADGN
-176 FSISDVPS
+176 FSLSDISPD
-184 NAVVAISYIGYKTQ
+184 AIITISYIGYKTQ
-198 EISLSGK
+198 DVHVKGK
-205 TAINVVLKE
+205 TSFNIILSE
-214 DSEALDEVVVI
+214 DSEALDEVIVV
-225 GYGTQKKVDL
+225 GYGTMKKADL

-262 VANLNVSI
+262 VANLTVSI

-280 FNIRGTTSINGGD
+280 FNIRGTTSINGGT
-293 PLVVIDGVVSSAAE
+293 PLVVIDGVVSSAEE

-347 GQEKLTV
+347 GQEKLTI

-359 FGMRKLTGMADVIT
+359 FAMRRLTGMADVIT

-402 KVSEVPGTSP
+402 KVSEDPSTSP

-417 DGTYSYFGSTDWF
+417 DGTYSYFGGTDWF

-450 TDRVNY
+450 TDRLNY
-456 FFSANYNFQDGMVKY
+456 YFSANYNFQDGMVKY
-471 GTDKYNKYNLRSKM
+471 GTDKYNRYNLRSKL
-485 DFKVTDWWTFGNNT
+485 DFKLTDWWTLGNNT

-555 QKMTLSTQFTTKID
+555 QKTTFSTQFTTKID

-576 VNGSFNYTT
+576 VNGSFNYST
-585 NKNAEEGYSL
+585 NKNEEEGYSL

-606 AKQQDPVSR
+606 AAQQDPVSQ
-615 AYLNRTN
+615 AYLNHTN
-622 ARTLTFDAYATFHKV
+622 ARTLTFDAYATFHKL
-637 FNEKHDF
+637 FNDKHDF

-652 EDWRSNYASAS
+652 EDWRDNYTLAS

-669 SSLPTLGLASGDM
+669 SSLPSLGLASGDM
-682 NVGQSI
+682 NVGQRI
-688 STLAMRS
+688 YTLSMRS
-695 VFGRLNYTFNNKYIL
+695 VFGRLNYVYNNKYIL

-721 FPHDDRYVFNP
+721 FPHDDRYAFNP
-732 SGSVAWVLSEEKFF
+732 SGSMAWVLSEENFF
-746 EPVRDYVDF
+746 EPLRDVVNF
-755 LKFRFSYGRL
+755 LKFRFSYGSL
-765 GNQDLKDNYY
+765 GNQDLKENYY

-783 GKIGAI
+783 GKISQI
-789 LDGKQPVGVS
+789 LDGKQPIGVS

-813 TTADWGMDV
+813 TTADWGMDINF
-822 TLLDNRL
+822 LNNRL
-829 SATVDGYIRRTKD
+829 TATVDGYIRRTKD
-842 MLTAGAELPNVLGAS
+842 MLTAGAELPNVLGTS

-870 WDLTISWR
+870 WDLTVSWR
-878 DKLQLAGKPLN
+878 DNLKLAGKTLN
-889 YGVSF
+889 YGLSF

-904 KFSNETGTLK
+904 KFSNDTGSL
-914 DYYEGWEIGS
+914 DSYYEGWEMGS
-924 IWGLVTEGFFTSQED
+924 IWGLETEGFFTSQED
-939 MDNHADQTQVASYIG
+939 IDNHADQTQVASYIG

-969 NDGKIDNGSWTIDD
+969 DDGKIDKGAWTIDD

-998 FGFNLN
+998 FGFNMN

-1041 NITYGNYYDRWTEE
+1041 NITHGNYYDRWTEE

-1066 KSYVAEGGAEA
+1066 KSYVAEGGYEA

-1094 NLTFGYTLPKQW
+1094 NLTFGYTLPKKW
-1106 TEKANIQ
+1106 TDKANIQ
-1113 RLRVF
+1113 RLRLF
-1118 FSGDNLCEITGLYKY
+1118 FSGDNLCEITGLYKH

>member
-23 CLVSYGGSTIY
+23 CLVSYGGSVVY
-34 AASTYAEQTTLT
+34 AESTYAEQTTLT

-68 FVYHGSNINLNRRV
+68 FVYHGSNINLNRKV
-82 NVDVDNQTVETILKN
+82 NVDVNNQTVESILKK
-97 MFAGTDIEY
+97 MFEGTDIEY

-114 VRKNEK
+114 VRKNE
-120 TNRPVS
+120 TNRKQVAVAAP
-126 FADAESQHQQQ
+126 QQE
-137 QKKVTVTG
+137 KKISVTG
-145 NVKDATGEPL
+145 NVKDAIGEPL

-167 GSITDADGN
+167 GGITDANGN
-176 FSISDVPS
+176 FSLSDVAP
-184 NAVVAISYIGYKTQ
+184 NAVVSISYIGYKTQ
-198 EISLSGK
+198 EIALNGK
-205 TAINVVLKE
+205 TSVNVTLSE

-225 GYGTQKKVDL
+225 GYGTQKKADL

-241 VPTKVLENRPVLT
+241 VPKKVLENRPVLT

-262 VANLNVSI
+262 VANLTVSI

-280 FNIRGTTSINGGD
+280 FNIRGTTSINGGN
-293 PLVVIDGVVSSAAE
+293 PLVVIDGVVSSAEE

-312 PTDIGSISVLK
+312 PTDIGSISVLN

-347 GQEKLTV
+347 GQEKLTI

-359 FGMRKLTGMADVIT
+359 FAMRKLTGMADVIT
-373 DPYIVASTRNTMSY
+373 DPYLVASTRNTMSY

-402 KVSEVPGTSP
+402 KVSEDLSTSP
-412 YYLNQ
+412 YFLNP
-417 DGTYSYFGSTDWF
+417 DGTYAYFGSTDWF
-430 DEAYKNLAFSTNHTI
+430 DEAYKNLAFSTNHTV

-450 TDRVNY
+450 TDRINY
-456 FFSANYNFQDGMVKY
+456 YFSANYNFQDGMVKY
-471 GTDKYNKYNLRSKM
+471 GTDKYNRYNLRSKL
-485 DFKVTDWWTFGNNT
+485 DFKLTDWWTLGNNT

-510 YLGDSYYWEV
+510 YLGNSYYWEV

-555 QKMTLSTQFTTKID
+555 QKTTFSTQFTTKID
-569 IIKDVLF
+569 IIKDILF
-576 VNGSFNYTT
+576 VNGSFNYST

-606 AKQQDPVSR
+606 AAQQDPVSQ
-615 AYLNRTN
+615 AYLNHTN
-622 ARTLTFDAYATFHKV
+622 ARTLTFDAYATFHKL
-637 FNEKHDF
+637 FNDKHDF
-644 TAMVGFNQ
+644 TAMIGFNQ
-652 EDWRSNYASAS
+652 EDWRDNYTSAS

-669 SSLPTLGLASGDM
+669 SSLPSLGLASGDM
-682 NVGQSI
+682 NVGQRIYSL
-688 STLAMRS
+688 SMRS
-695 VFGRLNYTFNNKYIL
+695 VFGRLNYIYNNKYIV

-721 FPHDDRYVFNP
+721 FPHDDRYAFNP
-732 SGSVAWVLSEEKFF
+732 SGSVAWVLSEENFF
-746 EPVRDYVDF
+746 EPVRDVVNF
-755 LKFRFSYGRL
+755 LKFRFSYGSL
-765 GNQDLKDNYY
+765 GNQDLKENYY

-783 GKIGAI
+783 GKISNI
-789 LDGKQPVGVS
+789 LDGKQPIGVS

-822 TLLDNRL
+822 NFLNNRL
-829 SATVDGYIRRTKD
+829 TATVDGYIRRTKD
-842 MLTAGAELPNVLGAS
+842 MLTAGAELPNVLGTS

-878 DKLQLAGKPLN
+878 DNVKLAGKTLN
-889 YGVSF
+889 YGLSF

-904 KFSNETGTLK
+904 KFSNDTGSL
-914 DYYEGWEIGS
+914 DSYYEGWEMGS
-924 IWGLVTEGFFTSQED
+924 IWGLETEGFFTSQED
-939 MDNHADQTQVASYIG
+939 IDNHADQTQVASYIG
-954 TRPIAPGDLKFKDLN
+954 TRPLAPGDLKFKDLN
-969 NDGKIDNGSWTIDD
+969 EDGKIDKGAWTIDD

-991 NSRARYG
+991 NNRARYG
-998 FGFNLN
+998 FGFNMN

-1066 KSYVAEGGAEA
+1066 KSYVAEGGSEA

-1094 NLTFGYTLPKQW
+1094 NLTFGYTLPRKW
-1106 TEKANIQ
+1106 TDKANIQ
-1113 RLRVF
+1113 RLRLF

>member
-11 PAHFLK
+11 STHFLK

-23 CLVSYGGSTIY
+23 CLVSYGGSAIY

-68 FVYHGSNINLNRRV
+68 FVYHGSNINLNKKV
-82 NVDVDNQTVETILKN
+82 NVDVNNQTVEAILKK
-97 MFAGTDIEY
+97 MFEGTDIEY

-114 VRKNEK
+114 VRKNE
-120 TNRPVS
+120 TNKKQVAVVTP
-126 FADAESQHQQQ
+126 QQE
-137 QKKVTVTG
+137 KKITVTG

-155 IGVNVMVKGTTI
+155 IGVNVMVKGTTM
-167 GSITDADGN
+167 GNITDANGN
-176 FSISDVPS
+176 FSLSDVAP
-184 NAVVAISYIGYKTQ
+184 NAVISVSYIGYKTQ
-198 EISLSGK
+198 EIALNGK
-205 TAINVVLKE
+205 TAVNVILSE

-225 GYGTQKKVDL
+225 GYGTQKKADL

-241 VPTKVLENRPVLT
+241 VPKKVLENRPVLT

-262 VANLNVSI
+262 VANLTVSI

-280 FNIRGTTSINGGD
+280 FNIRGTTSINGGN
-293 PLVVIDGVVSSAAE
+293 PLVVIDGVVSSAEE

-347 GQEKLTV
+347 GQEKLTI

-359 FGMRKLTGMADVIT
+359 FAMRRLTGMADVIT

-402 KVSEVPGTSP
+402 KVSEDPSTSP

-430 DEAYKNLAFSTNHTI
+430 DEAYKNLAFSTNHTV

-450 TDRVNY
+450 TDRLNY
-456 FFSANYNFQDGMVKY
+456 YFSANYNFQDGMVKY
-471 GTDKYNKYNLRSKM
+471 GTDKYNRYNLRSKL
-485 DFKVTDWWTFGNNT
+485 DFKLTDWWTLGNNT

-555 QKMTLSTQFTTKID
+555 QKTTFSTQFTTKID

-576 VNGSFNYTT
+576 VNGSFNYST

-606 AKQQDPVSR
+606 AAQQDPVSQ
-615 AYLNRTN
+615 AYLNHTN
-622 ARTLTFDAYATFHKV
+622 ARTLTFDAYATFHKL
-637 FNEKHDF
+637 FNDKHDF

-652 EDWRSNYASAS
+652 EDWRDNYTSAS

-682 NVGQSI
+682 NVGQRIYSL
-688 STLAMRS
+688 SMRS
-695 VFGRLNYTFNNKYIL
+695 VFGRLNYIYNNKYIL

-721 FPHDDRYVFNP
+721 FPHDDRYAFNP
-732 SGSVAWVLSEEKFF
+732 SGSVAWVLSEENFF
-746 EPVRDYVDF
+746 KPVRDVVNF
-755 LKFRFSYGRL
+755 LKLRFSYGSL
-765 GNQDLKDNYY
+765 GNQDLKENYY

-783 GKIGAI
+783 GKISQI
-789 LDGKQPVGVS
+789 LDGKQPIGVS

-813 TTADWGMDV
+813 TTADWGMDINF
-822 TLLDNRL
+822 LDNRL
-829 SATVDGYIRRTKD
+829 TATVDGYIRRTKD
-842 MLTAGAELPNVLGAS
+842 MLTGGAELPNVLGTS

-870 WDLTISWR
+870 WDLTVSWR
-878 DKLQLAGKPLN
+878 DNVKLAGKTLN
-889 YGVSF
+889 YGLSF

-904 KFSNETGTLK
+904 KFSNDTGSL
-914 DYYEGWEIGS
+914 DSYYEGWEMGS
-924 IWGLVTEGFFTSQED
+924 IWGLETEGFFTSQED
-939 MDNHADQTQVASYIG
+939 IDNHADQTQVASYIG

-969 NDGKIDNGSWTIDD
+969 GDGKIDKGAWTIDD

-998 FGFNLN
+998 FGFNMN

-1106 TEKANIQ
+1106 TDKANIQ
-1113 RLRVF
+1113 RLRLF
-1118 FSGDNLCEITGLYKY
+1118 FSGDNLCEITGLYKH

>member
-23 CLVSYGGSTIY
+23 CLVSYGGSVVY
-34 AASTYAEQTTLT
+34 AESTYAEQTTLT

-68 FVYHGSNINLNRRV
+68 FVYHGSNINLNRKV
-82 NVDVDNQTVETILKN
+82 NVDVNNQTVESILKK
-97 MFAGTDIEY
+97 MFEGTDIEY

-114 VRKNEK
+114 VRKNE
-120 TNRPVS
+120 TNRKQVAVAAP
-126 FADAESQHQQQ
+126 QQE
-137 QKKVTVTG
+137 KKISVTG
-145 NVKDATGEPL
+145 NVKDAIGEPL

-167 GSITDADGN
+167 GGITDANGN
-176 FSISDVPS
+176 FSLSDVAP
-184 NAVVAISYIGYKTQ
+184 NAVVSISYIGYKTQ
-198 EISLSGK
+198 EIALNGK
-205 TAINVVLKE
+205 TSVNVTLSE

-225 GYGTQKKVDL
+225 GYGTQKKADL

-241 VPTKVLENRPVLT
+241 VPKKVLENRPVLT

-262 VANLNVSI
+262 VANLTVSI

-280 FNIRGTTSINGGD
+280 FNIRGTTSINGGN
-293 PLVVIDGVVSSAAE
+293 PLVVIDGVVSSAEE

-347 GQEKLTV
+347 GQEKLTI

-359 FGMRKLTGMADVIT
+359 FAMRKLTGMADVIT
-373 DPYIVASTRNTMSY
+373 DPYLVASTRNTMSY

-402 KVSEVPGTSP
+402 KVSEDPSTSP
-412 YYLNQ
+412 YFLNP
-417 DGTYSYFGSTDWF
+417 DGTYAYFGSTDWF
-430 DEAYKNLAFSTNHTI
+430 DEAYKNLAFSTNHTV

-450 TDRVNY
+450 TDRINY
-456 FFSANYNFQDGMVKY
+456 YFSANYNFQDGMVKY
-471 GTDKYNKYNLRSKM
+471 GTDKYNRYNLRSKL
-485 DFKVTDWWTFGNNT
+485 DFKLTDWWTLGNNT

-510 YLGDSYYWEV
+510 YLGNSYYWEV

-555 QKMTLSTQFTTKID
+555 QKTTFSTQFTTKID
-569 IIKDVLF
+569 IIKDILF
-576 VNGSFNYTT
+576 VNGSFNYST

-606 AKQQDPVSR
+606 AAQQDPVSQ
-615 AYLNRTN
+615 AYLNHTN
-622 ARTLTFDAYATFHKV
+622 ARTLTFDAYATFHKL
-637 FNEKHDF
+637 FNDKHDF
-644 TAMVGFNQ
+644 TAMIGFNQ
-652 EDWRSNYASAS
+652 EDWRDNYTSAS

-669 SSLPTLGLASGDM
+669 SSLPSLGLASGDM
-682 NVGQSI
+682 NVGQRIYSL
-688 STLAMRS
+688 SMRS
-695 VFGRLNYTFNNKYIL
+695 VFGRLNYIYNNKYIV

-721 FPHDDRYVFNP
+721 FPHDDRYAFNP
-732 SGSVAWVLSEEKFF
+732 SGSVAWVLSEENFF
-746 EPVRDYVDF
+746 EPVRDVVNF
-755 LKFRFSYGRL
+755 LKFRFSYGSL
-765 GNQDLKDNYY
+765 GNQDLKENYY

-783 GKIGAI
+783 GKISNI
-789 LDGKQPVGVS
+789 LDGKQPIGVS

-822 TLLDNRL
+822 NFLNNRL
-829 SATVDGYIRRTKD
+829 TATVDGYIRRTKD
-842 MLTAGAELPNVLGAS
+842 MLTAGAELPNVLGTS

-878 DKLQLAGKPLN
+878 DNVKLAGKTLN
-889 YGVSF
+889 YGLSF

-904 KFSNETGTLK
+904 KFSNDTGSL
-914 DYYEGWEIGS
+914 DSYYEGWEMGS
-924 IWGLVTEGFFTSQED
+924 IWGLETEGFFTSQED
-939 MDNHADQTQVASYIG
+939 INNHADQTQVASYIG

-969 NDGKIDNGSWTIDD
+969 NDGKIDKGAWTIDD

-998 FGFNLN
+998 FGFNMN

-1066 KSYVAEGGAEA
+1066 KSYVAEGGSEA

-1094 NLTFGYTLPKQW
+1094 NLTFGYTLPRKW
-1106 TEKANIQ
+1106 TDKANIQ
-1113 RLRVF
+1113 RLRLF